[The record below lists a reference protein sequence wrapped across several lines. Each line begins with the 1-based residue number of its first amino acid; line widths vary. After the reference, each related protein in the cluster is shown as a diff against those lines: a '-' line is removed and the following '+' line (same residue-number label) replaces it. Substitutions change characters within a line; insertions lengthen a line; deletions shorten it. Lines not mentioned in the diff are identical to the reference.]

1 MTLDLYAEARLALCS
16 LLFGAFA
23 GIYYDIFGFF
33 RSLLPSAP
41 ANERGRR
48 LLAHVLTFFL
58 DFLCVLS
65 LGALFVLFLYEL
77 HDGVFRFYTLPPL
90 LLGAVLYAK
99 TARKAVRFLLLH
111 LSFWIK
117 KLIYLLFHPLFAA
130 FGNIFLPFLQ
140 KNMKK
145 PLSRLKKC
153 VKIKSNKHEKQK
165 PHGQRNIKTK
175 ESYGKTKRA

>member
-1 MTLDLYAEARLALCS
+1 MTLDLYAEMRLALGA
-16 LLFGAFA
+16 LFFGIGA
-23 GIYYDIFGFF
+23 GLYYDIFGFF
-33 RSLLPSAP
+33 RSLLPSAS
-41 ANERGRR
+41 ANKKGRR
-48 LLAHVLTFFL
+48 LLAHASTFLF

-99 TARKAVRFLLLH
+99 TARRVVRFLLDR

-117 KLIYLLFHPLFAA
+117 KLIYLLFYPLIAG

-145 PLSRLKKC
+145 LLSILRKH

-165 PHGQRNIKTK
+165 PNGQRNIKIK